1 MKVIVTN
8 SYDETCAVI
17 ANMIKELVN
26 AKPDAKLGLATG
38 GTPVPIYKK
47 LIEMNKAGE
56 VDFSRVHTV
65 NLDEYCGIPGTH
77 DQSYRYFMDTNL
89 FDHIN
94 IDKKNTFVASGM
106 GDFEANARELEEKV
120 REGGAAD
127 LQLLGIGNNG
137 HIAFNEAS
145 DHLIAV
151 AHTEKLTE
159 STINANARFF
169 EKKEDVP
176 TMAITMG
183 MGDILAAKKVVL
195 AATGL
200 AKVPAIK
207 GLIMDDVITTQ
218 KPLHDAED
226 ARGRRRRHRQGAGRR
241 RGLQSLTPTAEKR
254 RCSGPPPGNRS
265 GPLCFFT
272 AEKTALPP
280 LRSPRENAWPLTL
293 SANILFRLF

>member
-106 GDFEANARELEEKV
+106 GD
-120 REGGAAD
+120 
-127 LQLLGIGNNG
+127 
-137 HIAFNEAS
+137 
-145 DHLIAV
+145 
-151 AHTEKLTE
+151 
-159 STINANARFF
+159 
-169 EKKEDVP
+169 
-176 TMAITMG
+176 
-183 MGDILAAKKVVL
+183 ILAAKKVVL

-218 KPLHDAED
+218 NPSTMLKMHDD
-226 ARGRRRRHRQGAGRR
+226 AVVVID
-241 RGLQSLTPTAEKR
+241 
-254 RCSGPPPGNRS
+254 
-265 GPLCFFT
+265 
-272 AEKTALPP
+272 
-280 LRSPRENAWPLTL
+280 RELAD
-293 SANILFRLF
+293 AVGYRA

>member
-200 AKVPAIK
+200 AKVPAIR

-218 KPLHDAED
+218 NPSTMLKMHED
-226 ARGRRRRHRQGAGRR
+226 A
-241 RGLQSLTPTAEKR
+241 
-254 RCSGPPPGNRS
+254 
-265 GPLCFFT
+265 FVVID
-272 AEKTALPP
+272 
-280 LRSPRENAWPLTL
+280 RELAD
-293 SANILFRLF
+293 AVGYRA

>member
-65 NLDEYCGIPGTH
+65 NLDEYCGIPGTN

-89 FDHIN
+89 FDYIN

-218 KPLHDAED
+218 NPSTMLKMHED
-226 ARGRRRRHRQGAGRR
+226 AVVVID
-241 RGLQSLTPTAEKR
+241 
-254 RCSGPPPGNRS
+254 
-265 GPLCFFT
+265 
-272 AEKTALPP
+272 
-280 LRSPRENAWPLTL
+280 RELAD
-293 SANILFRLF
+293 AVGYRA

>member
-200 AKVPAIK
+200 AKVPAIR

-218 KPLHDAED
+218 NPSTMLKMHED
-226 ARGRRRRHRQGAGRR
+226 AVVVIDRELADAVGYRACRQQLKNAVAAARRRETGAGRCVFHSR
-241 RGLQSLTPTAEKR
+241 
-254 RCSGPPPGNRS
+254 
-265 GPLCFFT
+265 
-272 AEKTALPP
+272 KTALPP

>member
-127 LQLLGIGNNG
+127 LQLRGIGNNG

-218 KPLHDAED
+218 NPSTMLKMHED
-226 ARGRRRRHRQGAGRR
+226 AVVVID
-241 RGLQSLTPTAEKR
+241 
-254 RCSGPPPGNRS
+254 
-265 GPLCFFT
+265 
-272 AEKTALPP
+272 
-280 LRSPRENAWPLTL
+280 RELAD
-293 SANILFRLF
+293 AVGYRA

>member
-1 MKVIVTN
+1 MKVIVPN

-218 KPLHDAED
+218 NPSTMLKMHDD
-226 ARGRRRRHRQGAGRR
+226 AVVVID
-241 RGLQSLTPTAEKR
+241 
-254 RCSGPPPGNRS
+254 
-265 GPLCFFT
+265 
-272 AEKTALPP
+272 
-280 LRSPRENAWPLTL
+280 RELAD
-293 SANILFRLF
+293 AVGYRA

>member
-1 MKVIVTN
+1 MKVIVSN

-200 AKVPAIK
+200 AKVPAIR

-218 KPLHDAED
+218 NPSPMLKMHED
-226 ARGRRRRHRQGAGRR
+226 AVVVID
-241 RGLQSLTPTAEKR
+241 
-254 RCSGPPPGNRS
+254 
-265 GPLCFFT
+265 
-272 AEKTALPP
+272 
-280 LRSPRENAWPLTL
+280 RELAD
-293 SANILFRLF
+293 AVGYRA

>member
-26 AKPDAKLGLATG
+26 AKPPAKLGLATG

-218 KPLHDAED
+218 NPSTMLKMHED
-226 ARGRRRRHRQGAGRR
+226 AVVVID
-241 RGLQSLTPTAEKR
+241 
-254 RCSGPPPGNRS
+254 
-265 GPLCFFT
+265 
-272 AEKTALPP
+272 
-280 LRSPRENAWPLTL
+280 RELAD
-293 SANILFRLF
+293 AVGYRA

>member
-47 LIEMNKAGE
+47 LIEMIKAGE

-218 KPLHDAED
+218 NPSTMLKMHED
-226 ARGRRRRHRQGAGRR
+226 AVVVID
-241 RGLQSLTPTAEKR
+241 
-254 RCSGPPPGNRS
+254 
-265 GPLCFFT
+265 
-272 AEKTALPP
+272 
-280 LRSPRENAWPLTL
+280 RELAD
-293 SANILFRLF
+293 AVGYRA

>member
-169 EKKEDVP
+169 QKKEDVP

-218 KPLHDAED
+218 NPSTMLKMHDD
-226 ARGRRRRHRQGAGRR
+226 AVVVID
-241 RGLQSLTPTAEKR
+241 
-254 RCSGPPPGNRS
+254 
-265 GPLCFFT
+265 
-272 AEKTALPP
+272 
-280 LRSPRENAWPLTL
+280 RELAD
-293 SANILFRLF
+293 AVGYRA

>member
-137 HIAFNEAS
+137 HFAFNEAS

-200 AKVPAIK
+200 AKVPAIR

-218 KPLHDAED
+218 NPSTMLKMHED
-226 ARGRRRRHRQGAGRR
+226 AVVVID
-241 RGLQSLTPTAEKR
+241 
-254 RCSGPPPGNRS
+254 
-265 GPLCFFT
+265 
-272 AEKTALPP
+272 
-280 LRSPRENAWPLTL
+280 RELAD
-293 SANILFRLF
+293 AVGYRA

>member
-1 MKVIVTN
+1 MKIIRCKDYEDM
-8 SYDETCAVI
+8 SKKAAALFFSQI
-17 ANMIKELVN
+17 HM
-26 AKPDAKLGLATG
+26 KPDCVLGLATG
-38 GTPVPIYKK
+38 STPVGTYKQ
-47 LIEMNKAGE
+47 LIKWYEEGE
-56 VDFSRVHTV
+56 LDFSKVKSV
-65 NLDEYCGIPGTH
+65 NLDEYVGLDGTN
-77 DQSYRYFMDTNL
+77 DQSYRYFMNENL
-89 FDHIN
+89 FNHVN
-94 IDKKNTFVASGM
+94 IDKANTNVPNGKADNM
-106 GDFEANARELEEKV
+106 DEEALRYEALIESL
-120 REGGAAD
+120 GGID
-127 LQLLGIGNNG
+127 MQLLGIGNNG

-218 KPLHDAED
+218 NPSTMLKMHDD
-226 ARGRRRRHRQGAGRR
+226 AVVVID
-241 RGLQSLTPTAEKR
+241 
-254 RCSGPPPGNRS
+254 
-265 GPLCFFT
+265 
-272 AEKTALPP
+272 
-280 LRSPRENAWPLTL
+280 RELAD
-293 SANILFRLF
+293 AVGYRA

>member
-89 FDHIN
+89 FDHNN

-218 KPLHDAED
+218 NPSTMLKMHDD
-226 ARGRRRRHRQGAGRR
+226 AVVVID
-241 RGLQSLTPTAEKR
+241 
-254 RCSGPPPGNRS
+254 
-265 GPLCFFT
+265 
-272 AEKTALPP
+272 
-280 LRSPRENAWPLTL
+280 RELAD
-293 SANILFRLF
+293 AVGYRA

>member
-1 MKVIVTN
+1 MKVVVTK
-8 SYDETCAVI
+8 SYDESCAYV
-17 ANMIKELVN
+17 ADMICKLVN
-26 AKPDAKLGLATG
+26 EKPACKLGLATG
-38 GTPVPIYKK
+38 GTPVPMYKK
-47 LIEMNKAGE
+47 LIEANKAGK
-56 VDFSRVHTV
+56 VDFSAVRTV

-77 DQSYRYFMDTNL
+77 DQSYRYFMDSNL

-94 IDKKNTFVASGM
+94 IDKANTYVAKGM
-106 GDFEANARELEEKV
+106 GDAQANAAELEAKV

-137 HIAFNEAS
+137 HIAFNEAA
-145 DHLIAV
+145 DVLHAT
-151 AHTEKLTE
+151 AHIEQLTE

-218 KPLHDAED
+218 NPSTMLKMHDD
-226 ARGRRRRHRQGAGRR
+226 AVVVIDEELAAAVGYK
-241 RGLQSLTPTAEKR
+241 S
-254 RCSGPPPGNRS
+254 
-265 GPLCFFT
+265 
-272 AEKTALPP
+272 
-280 LRSPRENAWPLTL
+280 
-293 SANILFRLF
+293 

>member
-17 ANMIKELVN
+17 ANMIRELVN
-26 AKPDAKLGLATG
+26 DKPDAKLGLATG

-218 KPLHDAED
+218 NPSTMLKMHED
-226 ARGRRRRHRQGAGRR
+226 AVVVID
-241 RGLQSLTPTAEKR
+241 
-254 RCSGPPPGNRS
+254 
-265 GPLCFFT
+265 
-272 AEKTALPP
+272 
-280 LRSPRENAWPLTL
+280 RELAD
-293 SANILFRLF
+293 AVGYKA

>member
-89 FDHIN
+89 FDYIN

-183 MGDILAAKKVVL
+183 MGDILAANKVVL

-218 KPLHDAED
+218 NPSTMLKMHDD
-226 ARGRRRRHRQGAGRR
+226 AVVVID
-241 RGLQSLTPTAEKR
+241 
-254 RCSGPPPGNRS
+254 
-265 GPLCFFT
+265 
-272 AEKTALPP
+272 
-280 LRSPRENAWPLTL
+280 RELAD
-293 SANILFRLF
+293 AVGYRA

>member
-94 IDKKNTFVASGM
+94 IDKKTTFVASGL

-200 AKVPAIK
+200 AKVPAIR

-218 KPLHDAED
+218 NPSTMLKMHED
-226 ARGRRRRHRQGAGRR
+226 AVVVID
-241 RGLQSLTPTAEKR
+241 
-254 RCSGPPPGNRS
+254 
-265 GPLCFFT
+265 
-272 AEKTALPP
+272 
-280 LRSPRENAWPLTL
+280 RELAD
-293 SANILFRLF
+293 AVGYRA

>member
-1 MKVIVTN
+1 MRLICAKNYQDMSRKAANLISAQVILCPESV
-8 SYDETCAVI
+8 
-17 ANMIKELVN
+17 
-26 AKPDAKLGLATG
+26 LGLATG
-38 GTPVPIYKK
+38 STPIGIYRQ
-47 LIEMNKAGE
+47 LISWYEKGD
-56 VDFSRVHTV
+56 VDFSKAVSI
-65 NLDEYCGIPGTH
+65 NLDEYCGLSPR
-77 DQSYRYFMDTNL
+77 DPQSYSCFMHQNF

-218 KPLHDAED
+218 NPSTMLKMHED
-226 ARGRRRRHRQGAGRR
+226 AVVVID
-241 RGLQSLTPTAEKR
+241 
-254 RCSGPPPGNRS
+254 
-265 GPLCFFT
+265 
-272 AEKTALPP
+272 
-280 LRSPRENAWPLTL
+280 RELAD
-293 SANILFRLF
+293 AVGYRA

>member
-106 GDFEANARELEEKV
+106 GDFEA
-120 REGGAAD
+120 
-127 LQLLGIGNNG
+127 
-137 HIAFNEAS
+137 
-145 DHLIAV
+145 
-151 AHTEKLTE
+151 
-159 STINANARFF
+159 ANATRC
-169 EKKEDVP
+169 
-176 TMAITMG
+176 A
-183 MGDILAAKKVVL
+183 
-195 AATGL
+195 
-200 AKVPAIK
+200 
-207 GLIMDDVITTQ
+207 
-218 KPLHDAED
+218 
-226 ARGRRRRHRQGAGRR
+226 
-241 RGLQSLTPTAEKR
+241 STPTSARAAR
-254 RCSGPPPGNRS
+254 RICSCWAS
-265 GPLCFFT
+265 ATT
-272 AEKTALPP
+272 ATSHSTRPATTS
-280 LRSPRENAWPLTL
+280 SPWPTPK
-293 SANILFRLF
+293 S

>member
-183 MGDILAAKKVVL
+183 MGDILAAKMVVL

-218 KPLHDAED
+218 NPSTMLKMHED
-226 ARGRRRRHRQGAGRR
+226 AVVVID
-241 RGLQSLTPTAEKR
+241 
-254 RCSGPPPGNRS
+254 
-265 GPLCFFT
+265 
-272 AEKTALPP
+272 
-280 LRSPRENAWPLTL
+280 RELAD
-293 SANILFRLF
+293 AVGYRA

>member
-56 VDFSRVHTV
+56 VDFSAVHTV

-218 KPLHDAED
+218 NPSTMLKMHDD
-226 ARGRRRRHRQGAGRR
+226 AVVVID
-241 RGLQSLTPTAEKR
+241 
-254 RCSGPPPGNRS
+254 
-265 GPLCFFT
+265 
-272 AEKTALPP
+272 
-280 LRSPRENAWPLTL
+280 RELAD
-293 SANILFRLF
+293 AVGYRA

>member
-77 DQSYRYFMDTNL
+77 DQSYRYFMNTNL

-218 KPLHDAED
+218 NPSTMLKMHDD
-226 ARGRRRRHRQGAGRR
+226 AVVVID
-241 RGLQSLTPTAEKR
+241 
-254 RCSGPPPGNRS
+254 
-265 GPLCFFT
+265 
-272 AEKTALPP
+272 
-280 LRSPRENAWPLTL
+280 RELAD
-293 SANILFRLF
+293 AVGYRA

>member
-176 TMAITMG
+176 TTAITMG
-183 MGDILAAKKVVL
+183 MGDILAAKCVVL
-195 AATGL
+195 IATGL
-200 AKVPAIK
+200 AKTSAIK

-218 KPLHDAED
+218 NPSSMLKMH
-226 ARGRRRRHRQGAGRR
+226 
-241 RGLQSLTPTAEKR
+241 
-254 RCSGPPPGNRS
+254 
-265 GPLCFFT
+265 
-272 AEKTALPP
+272 
-280 LRSPRENAWPLTL
+280 ENVVVVIDEELA
-293 SANILFRLF
+293 AAVGYKA

>member
-200 AKVPAIK
+200 ATVPAIK

-218 KPLHDAED
+218 NPSTMLKMHED
-226 ARGRRRRHRQGAGRR
+226 AVVVID
-241 RGLQSLTPTAEKR
+241 
-254 RCSGPPPGNRS
+254 
-265 GPLCFFT
+265 
-272 AEKTALPP
+272 
-280 LRSPRENAWPLTL
+280 RELAD
-293 SANILFRLF
+293 AVGYRA

>member
-106 GDFEANARELEEKV
+106 GDFEANARELEEKG

-218 KPLHDAED
+218 NPSTMLKMHDD
-226 ARGRRRRHRQGAGRR
+226 AVVVID
-241 RGLQSLTPTAEKR
+241 
-254 RCSGPPPGNRS
+254 
-265 GPLCFFT
+265 
-272 AEKTALPP
+272 
-280 LRSPRENAWPLTL
+280 RELAD
-293 SANILFRLF
+293 AVGYRA

>member
-207 GLIMDDVITTQ
+207 GLIMDDVITPQNPSTML
-218 KPLHDAED
+218 KMHDD
-226 ARGRRRRHRQGAGRR
+226 AVVVID
-241 RGLQSLTPTAEKR
+241 
-254 RCSGPPPGNRS
+254 
-265 GPLCFFT
+265 
-272 AEKTALPP
+272 
-280 LRSPRENAWPLTL
+280 RELAD
-293 SANILFRLF
+293 AVGYRA

>member
-120 REGGAAD
+120 REGGSAD

-218 KPLHDAED
+218 NPSTMLKMHDD
-226 ARGRRRRHRQGAGRR
+226 AVVVID
-241 RGLQSLTPTAEKR
+241 
-254 RCSGPPPGNRS
+254 
-265 GPLCFFT
+265 
-272 AEKTALPP
+272 
-280 LRSPRENAWPLTL
+280 RELAD
-293 SANILFRLF
+293 AVGYRA

>member
-127 LQLLGIGNNG
+127 LQRLGIGNNG

-176 TMAITMG
+176 SMAITMG

-218 KPLHDAED
+218 NPSTMLKMHED
-226 ARGRRRRHRQGAGRR
+226 AVVVID
-241 RGLQSLTPTAEKR
+241 
-254 RCSGPPPGNRS
+254 
-265 GPLCFFT
+265 
-272 AEKTALPP
+272 
-280 LRSPRENAWPLTL
+280 RELAD
-293 SANILFRLF
+293 AVGYRA